1 MGCRCSKSLN
11 DQNFN
16 VEEIANEQ
24 NKLKNDLDNIE
35 ENHNNRNDTHK
46 EEEDD
51 KNNNEPLD
59 NKFNNK
65 TKMKIPVDYAKEVFE
80 ILNRVRTNPPIFV
93 PDIKKAISYIK
104 ESNGK
109 LIYASKLKV
118 SLCKGEEAFNNAA
131 DILSLMPPLQP
142 LIFKKEL
149 SIDCPE
155 DENELKDSKAFM
167 KRIIE
172 KKKTTQLDAYFKDA
186 VRDPYISALLIIID
200 DSKNNAGRKRDV
212 VLNKDYKY
220 IAITSSKIGKTFCAY
235 FSFSK

>member
-16 VEEIANEQ
+16 VEEVANEE
-24 NKLKNDLDNIE
+24 NKLKSDQDRLDNKDDE
-35 ENHNNRNDTHK
+35 DNHYDTRK
-46 EEEDD
+46 EDN
-51 KNNNEPLD
+51 NNNEALHT
-59 NKFNNK
+59 KVNNK
-65 TKMKIPVDYAKEVFE
+65 SKIKKQVDYVKEVLD
-80 ILNRVRTNPPIFV
+80 IINRVRTDPMSFV
-93 PDIKKAISYIK
+93 PDIKKAISNIK

-131 DILSLMPPLQP
+131 EVLSLMSPVEPLV
-142 LIFKKEL
+142 FKEEL
-149 SIDCPE
+149 CIDCPE
-155 DENELKDSKAFM
+155 DEGELKDTKAFM

-186 VRDPYISALLIIID
+186 VRDPYISTLLIIID

-212 VLNKDYKY
+212 VLSKDYKY
-220 IAITSSKIGKTFCAY
+220 IAITSAKVGKSFCAY
-235 FSFSK
+235 FTFSK